1 MPVIGLAQP
10 AQGMRSKFNSRVRRW
25 RGLCAV
31 LCLCLAG
38 EIAAPAQTLTVLTRF
53 TGKNGANPNSLI
65 ESPNGNFYGS
75 TSYGGP
81 NSQGEAGTVF
91 EISPT
96 GVLTTLYNFCSKPNC
111 ADGLQSDAGLVL
123 GGDRNFY
130 GTTRI
135 GGLAGNGTVFQ
146 ITPSGALT
154 TLYSFCSQPNC
165 TDGSYPQAGLTL
177 GSDGLLYGVTRVG
190 GTNNLGTVFS
200 ITTSGALNTLYSFAG
215 TDGSDP
221 LGTLI
226 QASDGNFYG
235 TTFTGGPGYSPQ
247 SSGSGTVFKISST
260 GALATLYD
268 FCSQPNC
275 ADGLWPEAGLVQAS
289 DGNFYGTTTQ
299 GGSYLKAP
307 CNTPN
312 KGCGTVFKVTSG
324 GALTVLHSFR
334 SSDGRFPMGG
344 LLQAKDGNLYG
355 TTSQGGKAGG
365 TVFEIALS
373 GTLTTLH
380 KFIRTE
386 GFGPFAGLI
395 QGTDGA
401 LYGTNTFGGL
411 KANAG
416 AVFSL
421 TLAK

>member
-1 MPVIGLAQP
+1 
-10 AQGMRSKFNSRVRRW
+10 
-25 RGLCAV
+25 
-31 LCLCLAG
+31 
-38 EIAAPAQTLTVLTRF
+38 
-53 TGKNGANPNSLI
+53 
-65 ESPNGNFYGS
+65 
-75 TSYGGP
+75 
-81 NSQGEAGTVF
+81 
-91 EISPT
+91 
-96 GVLTTLYNFCSKPNC
+96 
-111 ADGLQSDAGLVL
+111 
-123 GGDRNFY
+123 
-130 GTTRI
+130 
-135 GGLAGNGTVFQ
+135 
-146 ITPSGALT
+146 
-154 TLYSFCSQPNC
+154 
-165 TDGSYPQAGLTL
+165 
-177 GSDGLLYGVTRVG
+177 
-190 GTNNLGTVFS
+190 
-200 ITTSGALNTLYSFAG
+200 LNTLYSFAG

-355 TTSQGGKAGG
+355 TTSQGAKAGG